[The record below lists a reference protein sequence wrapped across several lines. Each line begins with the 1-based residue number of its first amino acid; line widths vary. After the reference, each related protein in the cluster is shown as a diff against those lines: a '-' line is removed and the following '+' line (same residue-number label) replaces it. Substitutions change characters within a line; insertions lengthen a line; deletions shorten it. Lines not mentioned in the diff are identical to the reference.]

1 MIGLLWQAGWSC
13 TNRLVPGG
21 PVQTAALTD
30 RCMLTLSN
38 CYRRR
43 PQHLGNYAAI
53 ALQVISTG
61 AGQLLVQDPVGLAV
75 DPVLVRLAELAC
87 LLLGGGPRL
96 RVASMGLVGHRVLAL
111 RGQPEIGLRQ
121 GVTLCRTELGHLKP
135 PAGLADGSAAE
146 RHRGRETGFLTSGFE
161 AGARHVSSR
170 SRRWPLALQASRD
183 VNRVGAASA
192 GWQ

>member
-30 RCMLTLSN
+30 RYMLTLSN

-87 LLLGGGPRL
+87 LLLGGGPRFRLHPVNPILSAAHLPFAANAVFNAGAARLGDETILLL
-96 RVASMGLVGHRVLAL
+96 RVEDL
-111 RGQPEIGLRQ
+111 RGISHLQVARSYDGVDDWRFDADPLLSTDTEHHPEEVWG
-121 GVTLCRTELGHLKP
+121 CE
-135 PAGLADGSAAE
+135 D
-146 RHRGRETGFLTSGFE
+146 
-161 AGARHVSSR
+161 
-170 SRRWPLALQASRD
+170 
-183 VNRVGAASA
+183 
-192 GWQ
+192 